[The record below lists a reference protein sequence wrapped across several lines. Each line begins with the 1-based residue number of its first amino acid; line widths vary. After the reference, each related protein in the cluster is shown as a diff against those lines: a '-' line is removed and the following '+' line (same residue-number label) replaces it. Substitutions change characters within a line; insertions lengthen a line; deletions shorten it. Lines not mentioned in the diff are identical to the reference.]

1 MLDDGGAVGICFSGV
16 IDVARVGAGEVVVA
30 DFRGSWWLVGVGRSA
45 FLGLVI
51 EVLGCGSRNFLVVS
65 VVLCVLSVGVMDIE
79 V

>member
-1 MLDDGGAVGICFSGV
+1 M
-16 IDVARVGAGEVVVA
+16 
-30 DFRGSWWLVGVGRSA
+30 
-45 FLGLVI
+45 LVI